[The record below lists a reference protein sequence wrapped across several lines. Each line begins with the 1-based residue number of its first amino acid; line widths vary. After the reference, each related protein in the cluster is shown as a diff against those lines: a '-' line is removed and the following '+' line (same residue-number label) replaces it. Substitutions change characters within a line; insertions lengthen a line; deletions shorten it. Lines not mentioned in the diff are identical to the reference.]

1 MSLILG
7 LETSCDE
14 TAAAVVQDGRWVLS
28 NVVSTQNDLHEKY
41 RGVVPEIASR
51 AHLERILPVIDEAL
65 AQAGIVFSSGTAID
79 DSPRITAISVGNRP
93 GLIGSLLVGVSAAK
107 ALAWSLGV
115 PIVGVDHIQAH
126 LYAAALEFAEDA
138 DHRSGR
144 GSTVPLMTPTTS
156 ELGFPTVTHSTSN
169 STQDLLKYPALG
181 LVVSGGHTS
190 LFVVSS
196 PTRARLIGRTID
208 DAVGEAYDKAAVIL
222 DAGYPGGPKL
232 DALARKGNPKAES
245 LPRSLLSSAT
255 LDFSF
260 SGLKTSLLY
269 KVRGHPIGRGEK
281 AIFPRSNKDLSPE
294 RRADLAA
301 AFQQAAIETLIIKL
315 ERALDVLSQNGE
327 SVWSI
332 VLGGGVSA
340 NSLLREMVKD
350 LEHRRGIPVLI
361 PAMPFC
367 LDNAA
372 MIAGLAHHHLAEGHH
387 DDLELPAIAS
397 S

>member
-14 TAAAVVQDGRWVLS
+14 TAAAIVEDGRWVLS
-28 NVVSTQNDLHEKY
+28 NVVSSQNDLHEKY

-51 AHLERILPVIDEAL
+51 AHLERMLPVIDEAM
-65 AQAGIVFSSGTAID
+65 AQAGVSFP
-79 DSPRITAISVGNRP
+79 SPSREAGGETDARQITAIAVGNRP

-115 PIVGVDHIQAH
+115 PIIGVDHIQAH
-126 LYAAALEFAEDA
+126 LYAAALVEE
-138 DHRSGR
+138 RSAKSEER
-144 GSTVPLMTPTTS
+144 GNTPTENRS
-156 ELGFPTVTHSTSN
+156 PLLALHSPI
-169 STQDLLKYPALG
+169 LYPALG
-181 LVVSGGHTS
+181 LVISGGHTS
-190 LFVVSS
+190 FFAVAS
-196 PTRARLIGRTID
+196 PTRMRVIGQTID

-232 DALARKGNPKAES
+232 DALARTGNAQAEQ
-245 LPRSLLSSAT
+245 LPRSLLTPES

-269 KVRGHPIGRGEK
+269 KVRGHPVGRGK
-281 AIFPRSNKDLSPE
+281 KTTFQRTAADLTPR

-301 AFQQAAIETLIIKL
+301 AFQQAAIETLVVKI
-315 ERALDVLSQNGE
+315 ERALGALAAGAE
-327 SVWSI
+327 PARSI
-332 VLGGGVSA
+332 VIGGGVSA
-340 NSLLREMVKD
+340 NSLLRESIKGLVS
-350 LEHRRGIPVLI
+350 RRGIPVLI

-372 MIAGLAHHHLAEGHH
+372 MIAGLAHHHLAEGRA
-387 DDLELPAIAS
+387 DDLALPAMAS
-397 S
+397 SSV